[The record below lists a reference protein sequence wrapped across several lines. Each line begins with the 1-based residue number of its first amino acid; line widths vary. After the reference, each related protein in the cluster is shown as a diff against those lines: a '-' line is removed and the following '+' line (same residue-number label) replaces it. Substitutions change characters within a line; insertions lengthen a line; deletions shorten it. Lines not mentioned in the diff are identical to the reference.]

1 MCFAATVTD
10 LLTIGE
16 VSRRSGVAASALRF
30 YEERGLITSER
41 AGSGHRRYPRP
52 VLRRIAFVVFA
63 QRIGLT
69 LDEIGGELAK
79 LPPDRAPTR
88 RDWSRLSSGWSTR
101 IESRIAELER
111 LKAGLTECIGCG
123 CLSLDRCR
131 LANPGERAGGL
142 GPGPRYWVGDRP
154 ASRAAASSVR

>member
-1 MCFAATVTD
+1 MST

-16 VSRRSGVAASALRF
+16 VARRSGVAASALRF

-52 VLRRIAFVVFA
+52 VLRRIAFIVFA

-69 LDEIGGELAK
+69 LDEIGAELAR
-79 LPPDRAPTR
+79 LPSERAPTR
-88 RDWSRLSSGWSTR
+88 RDWSRLAPKWTSR
-101 IESRIAELER
+101 IDQRIAELER

-123 CLSLDRCR
+123 CLSLERCR
-131 LANPGERAGGL
+131 LANPGDRAARL
-142 GPGPRYWVGDRP
+142 GPGPRYWVGDP
-154 ASRAAASSVR
+154 SEIQ